1 MLKIFHIFFVL
12 SSFASFNIRMVL
24 AQQKSALLQ
33 GKLFKVAPHIID
45 TVLLLSGIALVFQG
59 NWINRDHGWIISKF
73 IVLLFYI
80 IFGII
85 AMRCS
90 GSQRWLAF
98 AATISC
104 FAYIFVMAISK
115 HGFIS

>member
-1 MLKIFHIFFVL
+1 MLKLFHIIFVL
-12 SSFASFNIRMVL
+12 SSFASFNIRMAL

-45 TVLLLSGIALVFQG
+45 TLLLLSGIALVFQG
-59 NWINRDHGWIISKF
+59 NWIDKDYGWIISKF

-90 GSQRWLAF
+90 GSKRWLAF
-98 AATISC
+98 TSAVSC
-104 FAYIFVMAISK
+104 FAYIFIMAISK
-115 HGFIS
+115 HGFIA